1 MTSSAHRRT
10 GARVARVLVATG
22 LVAGAAGFAAAPSF
36 AANTSDMTFDCDGQ
50 PIVIRVH
57 ESHSSENGGWGV
69 GFVVDGGTGHLIPTS
84 FTMSAYDST
93 YGDYLFAPDGPAK
106 GGGNANHN
114 QDQISCSQ
122 SFTDTLGDLLDQQ
135 GPPPF
140 PLPDWAQPGDTV
152 VTTFTV
158 TAVPKG

>member
-1 MTSSAHRRT
+1 
-10 GARVARVLVATG
+10 
-22 LVAGAAGFAAAPSF
+22 
-36 AANTSDMTFDCDGQ
+36 MTFDCDGQ

-57 ESHSSENGGWGV
+57 ESHADQSWGV
-69 GFVVDGGTGHLIPTS
+69 GFVVDGGSGHLIPTS
-84 FTMSAYDST
+84 FTMSAWDST
-93 YGDYLFAPDGPAK
+93 AGDYLFAPDGTAK

-122 SFTDTLGDLLDQQ
+122 SFTATLGDLIAEQ

-140 PLPDWAQPGDTV
+140 PLPGWAQPTDEV

-158 TAVPKG
+158 TAVHQG

>member
-1 MTSSAHRRT
+1 MTSSTHRRS
-10 GARVARVLVATG
+10 GSRVARVLVATG

-36 AANTSDMTFDCDGQ
+36 AANTADMTFDCNGQ

-57 ESHSSENGGWGV
+57 ESHAEQSWGV
-69 GFVVDGGTGHLIPTS
+69 GFVVDGGSGHLIPTS

-93 YGDYLFAPDGPAK
+93 QDAYLFDPETVAK
-106 GGGNANHN
+106 GSGNANHN

-122 SFTDTLGDLLDQQ
+122 SFSATLADLLAEQ
-135 GPPPF
+135 GPPPGG
-140 PLPDWAQPGDTV
+140 LPDWAQPTDTV

-158 TAVPKG
+158 TAVPKS